1 VKEDGSD
8 VQSKEESLV
17 EHLTELRVRLI
28 RAVLIVLCGA
38 AASWVY
44 SERIFDL
51 IRRPIAPFLLKYAGE
66 GGGLVFTAPMDKFL
80 AHVKVSL
87 LSGVILTTPLWF
99 FQLWKFVAPGLYAH
113 EKRYGLGFI
122 FSGSLL
128 FLTGISFAY
137 FVVYPL
143 AFDFLMSFGGEIDRP
158 MITISEYL
166 SFFMTTTILFGLAF
180 ELPLIFTVL
189 SMMGL
194 VDRQFLAKNRRYA
207 IVLLAVLSA
216 VITPPD
222 ILSMLLMMGPMLLLY
237 ELSILLVGIF
247 GKKPDN
253 LTAPT

>member
-1 VKEDGSD
+1 MKEDGSD